1 MNIRD
6 ITTLSWTHA
15 GAAVNRSWTLPIA
28 VVFPTGRCNSRC
40 LSCGW
45 WRTSGEAELSVGEFA
60 RLALELRSMGT
71 RLVVFSGGEPLVR
84 EDVWEIAE
92 AFRAQGMVLHLLTSG
107 LALMRDAHQVV
118 RHCAR
123 VVVSLD
129 GASPA
134 QYRAIR
140 GVDGFAALATGI
152 ARVQALDPAV
162 VITARAT
169 LHRHNFRDIVALVD
183 AARSMGVQQI
193 SFLAADVSSEAFGPR
208 EGTLLTALA
217 LDAGEVR
224 EFRLAVERCIRERPG
239 AFANRF
245 IAESPDRLRRLPQ
258 YYAARLGDG
267 PFPRNHCNAPSVSV
281 VIEADGSVRPCFFH
295 PSVGNVRQRS
305 LPQIVAGELTAFRSA
320 WRPASNAVCERCVCA
335 LKLGWGTPP
344 WS

>member
-6 ITTLSWTHA
+6 ITTLASTHA
-15 GAAVNRSWTLPIA
+15 GAALNRSWTLPIA

-45 WRTSGEAELSVGEFA
+45 WRTTGEAELSVAEFDHLA
-60 RLALELRSMGT
+60 RELRSMGT
-71 RLVVFSGGEPLVR
+71 RLVVLSGGEPLVR

-92 AFRAQGMVLHLLTSG
+92 GFRAQGMVLHLLTSG
-107 LALMRDAHQVV
+107 LALARDANQVV
-118 RHCAR
+118 RHFTR

-129 GASPA
+129 GAWPA

-140 GVDGFAALATGI
+140 GVDGFAALATGV

-162 VITARAT
+162 IITARAT
-169 LHRHNFRDIVALVD
+169 LHRHNFRDMVALVD
-183 AARSMGVQQI
+183 AARAMGVQQI

-208 EGTLLTALA
+208 EGTSLAALA

-224 EFRLAVERCIRERPG
+224 EFRVAVERCIRERPA
-239 AFANRF
+239 AFADGF

-267 PFPRNHCNAPSVSV
+267 RFPTNHCNAPSVSV
-281 VIEADGSVRPCFFH
+281 VVEADGSVRPCFFH
-295 PSVGNVRQRS
+295 PSVGNVRHRP
-305 LPQIVAGELTAFRSA
+305 LAHIVKGELAAFRAA
-320 WRPASNAVCERCVCA
+320 WRPASDPVCERCVCA